1 MFFFG
6 VHVCSHCL
14 LKKTM
19 KLLCWIWLWTLFH
32 VGLQKAQAGKS
43 SSSKRKRES
52 SQSEDWNTFSMNLHA
67 KNVLPATVAKRN
79 IEKANKAGAQGKKFR
94 AKKGKANAARCMF
107 NAYPKTAWPKLYWA
121 KVPMKNLKTDQ
132 VEERWHP
139 FCLPHEWLAQY
150 MADPKAVLEA
160 QPARG
165 SKVHAALS
173 KICMGVFGTES
184 WPAEGLVSIG
194 FHEDGVP
201 IQGTMRKEGLDF
213 LTINLP
219 GSKLHRD
226 LRVPFTVIQS
236 KFHFQY
242 QTKEAILNILVW
254 SLEHLKKG
262 TWPVKRHDGTA
273 WRKSDKARSV
283 LHGQLPAKG
292 ILAEVRG
299 DWDWL
304 NSWLNIPA
312 YNTNS
317 GMCWLCPAKWPESKA
332 WTAAGRSSG
341 LSKALF
347 VQRVLDMG
355 KTLCPFWGLPEMA
368 PDVLCLP
375 DWLHTVDQG
384 IGADIAAQLLIELS
398 ACYPGRSFKLRVAG
412 LWQDIQSL
420 YSEHA
425 TEYKLRTLTPEVLN
439 KGKGKPANTVPTLK
453 GPAAVIRHLIPLL
466 PILTAKHFGGGTEHQ
481 VACDK
486 LARFLAQTY
495 ASMET
500 NDIKSLPKLGAKVA
514 GQYMA
519 LERHA
524 LRNDSIA
531 FHIMP
536 KMHLFQHI
544 CECGFAPKEFWC
556 YQDETTGGF
565 LAKLFTRKGGWD
577 NPGKNCENM
586 FLRWQQLTS
595 FPCVPVD

>member
-1 MFFFG
+1 M
-6 VHVCSHCL
+6 
-14 LKKTM
+14 
-19 KLLCWIWLWTLFH
+19 
-32 VGLQKAQAGKS
+32 
-43 SSSKRKRES
+43 
-52 SQSEDWNTFSMNLHA
+52 
-67 KNVLPATVAKRN
+67 
-79 IEKANKAGAQGKKFR
+79 
-94 AKKGKANAARCMF
+94 
-107 NAYPKTAWPKLYWA
+107 
-121 KVPMKNLKTDQ
+121 
-132 VEERWHP
+132 
-139 FCLPHEWLAQY
+139 
-150 MADPKAVLEA
+150 
-160 QPARG
+160 
-165 SKVHAALS
+165 
-173 KICMGVFGTES
+173 
-184 WPAEGLVSIG
+184 
-194 FHEDGVP
+194 
-201 IQGTMRKEGLDF
+201 
-213 LTINLP
+213 
-219 GSKLHRD
+219 
-226 LRVPFTVIQS
+226 
-236 KFHFQY
+236 
-242 QTKEAILNILVW
+242 
-254 SLEHLKKG
+254 
-262 TWPVKRHDGTA
+262 
-273 WRKSDKARSV
+273 

-425 TEYKLRTLTPEVLN
+425 TEYKLRSLTPEVLN

-500 NDIKSLPKLGAKVA
+500 NDINSLPKLGAKVA

-536 KMHLFQHI
+536 KIFVNVALLPKNFGATRMKPQ
-544 CECGFAPKEFWC
+544 EGFWPSCSQGKGVG
-556 YQDETTGGF
+556 TTQEKIVKTCF
-565 LAKLFTRKGGWD
+565 
-577 NPGKNCENM
+577 
-586 FLRWQQLTS
+586 
-595 FPCVPVD
+595 